1 MLELHWLTDWLLNL
15 WTYWLSGIL
24 ITDNQT
30 DSLSEKLVYQS
41 LKIVITNLLMAYI
54 YTDLFTDG
62 QPGYIYHM
70 YWMADWLSHKCPDG
84 LTTGSLSGW
93 LTDGLTCQ
101 LFYDLCADWLI
112 DLQINWPTG
121 CRTHQLSVS
130 LTDKLAMWMTDQLTN
145 SLTYRISY
153 WLIELAMELNIDD
166 LLNYWFMLSVC
177 ISSY

>member
-1 MLELHWLTDWLLNL
+1 
-15 WTYWLSGIL
+15 
-24 ITDNQT
+24 
-30 DSLSEKLVYQS
+30 
-41 LKIVITNLLMAYI
+41 MAYI